1 VITAAFALW
10 LALLAALPLVA
21 LARGRRTRQTAALHD
36 APLPAGGVLL
46 RPCTGTPPWLST
58 ALATVPAGA
67 PGLRVRFS
75 VDRTDDPALPVAR
88 AVAERLRADGH
99 DAEVVVLGG
108 PGLNR
113 KAAQLVAGAGAF
125 ADAPFIVVADA
136 DVDLEGVDLRPLA
149 GPLLARTA
157 TTPGPAAVWQ
167 PVVEGPGDTPADR
180 ASAALLGA
188 SLHAFPLIGRLDPN
202 GLVGKLFAFD
212 PRRVAACGALT
223 AGVEVLGEDMALA
236 GRLAA
241 HGEHTALAP
250 GAARSLARGRS
261 AEAMLERYTR
271 WLLVVRT
278 QRPGRLWSYQ
288 VLFLGPWG
296 LACGG
301 LGLAVVDAGAGLALA
316 LGAALVRHATADV
329 ARRLAG
335 ETRARLPRPA
345 VRDLIAADALLA
357 CAFVSALRTR
367 SVTWA
372 GRRLSVGPPG
382 HPARPAR
389 HARPSCDPSEP
400 RPHADA
406 R

>member
-1 VITAAFALW
+1 MITVAFSLW

-21 LARGRRTRQTAALHD
+21 LARGRRARDAAPPPEG
-36 APLPAGGVLL
+36 PLPTGGVLL

-58 ALATVPAGA
+58 ALATVPVGA
-67 PGLRVRFS
+67 PGLRLRFS
-75 VDRTDDPALPVAR
+75 VDRADDPALPVAR
-88 AVAERLRADGH
+88 AVAERLCADGH
-99 DAEVVVLGG
+99 DASVVVLGG

-136 DVDLEGVDLRPLA
+136 DVDLAAVDLRPLA
-149 GPLLARTA
+149 GPLLDASA
-157 TTPGPAAVWQ
+157 APAPAAVWQ

-188 SLHAFPLIGRLDPN
+188 SLHAFPLIGRLDPT

-212 PRRVAACGALT
+212 PRRVSACGALT
-223 AGVEVLGEDMALA
+223 AGVDVLGEDMALA

-278 QRPGRLWSYQ
+278 QRPGRLWSYP

-316 LGAALVRHATADV
+316 LGALLVRHATAEV

-335 ETRARLPRPA
+335 DPRARLPRPP

-357 CAFVSALRTR
+357 CAFVSALRAR

-372 GRRLSVGPPG
+372 GRRLSVGAPAV
-382 HPARPAR
+382 PAR
-389 HARPSCDPSEP
+389 RPSHPSEH